1 MLDAWTTM
9 SLAVFDT
16 LLGRLLTLPSD
27 AVLLAVAIG
36 SAAILTVVRVF
47 TTDQDL
53 LRRAAADKRRLAVL
67 IREARRRGDT
77 AAVKRLRATKPMV
90 AMRTLGSEG
99 LPLLVSLLPI
109 AMLATWCLARLE
121 FHPPQDGEA
130 IRVIAYT
137 PVSAA
142 GGVVHLVPQD
152 GLEADAWVQPVA
164 AVAGDDGPPNGL
176 AAWTLRARAADAPY
190 RLTLR
195 LKHTSVE
202 HPLRVGGRTY
212 TPALVDH
219 GDGLVTEVRMRP
231 LRLLGIVPG
240 IAAIG
245 FPPWLVAYLVIVVPF
260 VFILKRLLRIY

>member
-16 LLGRLLTLPSD
+16 LLGRVLTLPSD
-27 AVLLAVAIG
+27 AVLLVVAIG

-53 LRRAAADKRRLAVL
+53 LGRAAADKRRLGVL
-67 IREARRRGDT
+67 IREARRRGD
-77 AAVKRLRATKPMV
+77 AKALKRLRATKPQV

-142 GGVVHLVPQD
+142 GGVMHLVPQD

-164 AVAGDDGPPNGL
+164 AVAGNSLPHGL
-176 AAWTLRARAADAPY
+176 AAWTLRARAADVPY

-202 HPLRVGGRTY
+202 RPMRVGGRTY

-219 GDGLVTEVRMRP
+219 GDGLVTEIRMRP

-245 FPPWLVAYLVIVVPF
+245 FPPWLVAYLVIVIPF